1 MPEYTVLTVDTEGRP
16 AEAWVVGFI
25 VYQGG
30 PEAKSP
36 SRDDHEEPILKS
48 VGKTWNC
55 SIYSSRAVVGG
66 QEELVIGGMG
76 SPVWHRVTL
85 RVAMV
90 QVHLLD
96 DR

>member
-1 MPEYTVLTVDTEGRP
+1 MLTVNTEGKP

-66 QEELVIGGMG
+66 QEELVVGGMG
-76 SPVWHRVTL
+76 KSSLAQSYLKSGHGSGPLVE
-85 RVAMV
+85 
-90 QVHLLD
+90 
-96 DR
+96 